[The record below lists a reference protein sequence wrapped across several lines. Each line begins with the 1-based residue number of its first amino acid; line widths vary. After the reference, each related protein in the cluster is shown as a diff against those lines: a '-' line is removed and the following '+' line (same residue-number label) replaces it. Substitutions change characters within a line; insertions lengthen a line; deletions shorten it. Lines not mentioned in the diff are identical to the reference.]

1 MFGKIQRIHFVG
13 IGGIGMSGIAEV
25 LVNLGYQVSGSDLRE
40 SPTTQRLTTLG
51 VQVHLGHDAKCIEG
65 AQVVVISSA
74 VKGDNPEVVAAHAAK
89 IPVIPRGEMLAELMR
104 MKYGIAIAGS
114 HGKTTTTSMV
124 AQVLSQGGIDPTIV
138 IGGKLG
144 AIGSNAKLGK
154 GPFLVAEADESDGSF
169 LLLSPTIG
177 VITNVDRE
185 HLDHYKDLGEI
196 MDAFA
201 DFGNKV
207 PFYGSV
213 FVCMDD
219 PNVATLRPR
228 LKRQVRTYG
237 TNPQVDIRALDIRMD
252 GWRSNFKVRAF
263 GEDLGDFSLG
273 VPGHHMVLNALATIG
288 VALELGV
295 EREVIRASLAS
306 FTGADRRF
314 QKKGERKGVLV
325 VDDYGHH
332 PTEIAATLAGARRG
346 FPDRRLVVA
355 FQPHRYSRTQALL
368 EEFGRCFFDAD
379 KVLVTDIYA
388 ASEPAIPGLTG
399 RSVVEAILAHGQRDA
414 TFVPRVEDLAQ
425 VLAEVTEPG
434 DLVMTLGAGSITTVG
449 GAFLALP

>member
-1 MFGKIQRIHFVG
+1 MFGKIQHIHFVG

-25 LVNLGYQVSGSDLRE
+25 LVNLGYQVSGSDLKE
-40 SPTTQRLTTLG
+40 SAVTQRLSGLG
-51 VQVHLGHDAKCIEG
+51 VQVAVGHDAKCIEG

-74 VKGDNPEVVAAHAAK
+74 VKGDNPEVVAARAAK

-185 HLDHYKDLGEI
+185 HLDHYRDLAEI
-196 MDAFA
+196 MDAFSQ
-201 DFGNKV
+201 FGNKV

-219 PNVATLRPR
+219 PNVAMLRPR

-237 TNPQVDIRALDIRMD
+237 TNPQVDIRALDIRME
-252 GWRSNFKVRAF
+252 GWRALFRVRAF
-263 GEDLGDFSLG
+263 GEDLGEFSIG

-295 EREVIRASLAS
+295 ERDVIRASLAS

-314 QKKGERKGVLV
+314 QKKGERKGVTV
-325 VDDYGHH
+325 IDDYGHH
-332 PTEIAATLAGARRG
+332 PTEIAATLAAARKG
-346 FPDRRLVVA
+346 FPDKRIVVA

-368 EEFGRCFFDAD
+368 EEFGRAFFDAD
-379 KVLVTDIYA
+379 VVLVTDIYA
-388 ASEPAIPGLTG
+388 ASEPPIPGLTG
-399 RSVVEAILAHGQRDA
+399 RSVVDAILAHGQRDA
-414 TFVPRVEDLAQ
+414 SYVPRVDDLAK
-425 VLAEVTEPG
+425 VLDGLTEAG
-434 DLVMTLGAGSITTVG
+434 DLVITMGAGTITTAG
-449 GAFLALP
+449 PSFLALP

>member
-25 LVNLGYQVSGSDLRE
+25 LVNLGYQVSGSDLRD
-40 SPTTQRLTTLG
+40 SPTTQRLAGLG
-51 VQVHLGHDAKCIEG
+51 VLVTTGHDAHSVEN

-74 VKGDNPEVVAAHAAK
+74 VKGNNPEVVAARAAK

-169 LLLSPTIG
+169 LLLNPTIG

-185 HLDHYKDLGEI
+185 HLDHYKNLSEI

-201 DFGNKV
+201 AFGNRV

-219 PNVATLRPR
+219 PNVASLRPR

-237 TNPQVDIRALDIRMD
+237 TNPQVDIRGLELRVE
-252 GWRSNFKVRAF
+252 GWRSYFRVRAF
-263 GEDLGDFSLG
+263 GQDLGDFSLG
-273 VPGHHMVLNALATIG
+273 IPGHHMVLNALATIG
-288 VALELGV
+288 VAMELGV
-295 EREVIRASLAS
+295 ERDVIRASLS
-306 FTGADRRF
+306 NFTGADRRF
-314 QKKGERKGVLV
+314 QKRGERKGVVV

-332 PTEIAATLAGARRG
+332 PTEIAATLRAARDG
-346 FPDRRLVVA
+346 FPERRLVVA
-355 FQPHRYSRTQALL
+355 FQPHRYTRTQALL
-368 EEFGRCFFDAD
+368 DEFGRAFFDAD
-379 KVLVTDIYA
+379 LVFVTDIYA
-388 ASEPAIPGLTG
+388 ASEPPIPGVTG
-399 RSVVEAILAHGQRDA
+399 RSVVDAILAHGQREA
-414 TFVPRVEDLAQ
+414 EYVARVEDLPQA
-425 VLAEVTEPG
+425 LDAATRPG
-434 DLVMTLGAGSITTVG
+434 DLVVTLGAGSITGVG
-449 GAFLALP
+449 PAFLDLP